1 MALHQFRI
9 FTLDQANALLPT
21 ITALTER
28 TRNQIERLQNVD
40 DAPGKPAQERADHDA
55 RELLDRWAHSILELG
70 AQPKGVFT
78 VDFRTP
84 DPNVLWCWAPEE
96 TEICHRHFT
105 WESFKDRITLTPGG
119 DTWPGRN

>member
-1 MALHQFRI
+1 LALHRFRI

-28 TRNQIERLQNVD
+28 TREQLEQLQG
-40 DAPGKPAQERADHDA
+40 AGEGPGEPAQERANDDA
-55 RELLDRWAHSILELG
+55 RELIERWAHSVLALG

-84 DPNVLWCWAPEE
+84 DPNVLWCWAPDEA
-96 TEICHRHFT
+96 EICHRHFT
-105 WESFKDRITLTPGG
+105 WESFNDRISLTSGG
-119 DTWPGRN
+119 DAWPGRN